1 MLAAMSAPP
10 ERSPRDH
17 LLLIAFV
24 FSGAAAL
31 GYELLWTR
39 LLALTLGHETL
50 GVYGTLAGFFA
61 GMALGAALLHRRAAE
76 GPSPLRL
83 FVILEITAAIFALLS
98 PDLLHWVAAE
108 VPAMLGP
115 LAGDN
120 QSGAALVLSLLVA
133 TVLLLPGTF
142 CLGAT
147 LPALVAAQRR
157 AHPADGGPRGLGRLY
172 AANTLGAAAGVLG
185 TVYVLLPALGFRAGA
200 LALAALG
207 LTAAAL
213 AHLWGRR
220 LPADRSA
227 PGIDHA
233 SSNTP
238 TIDTSGDPDP
248 DLLVERWPLFAL
260 AFGGGLVGV
269 GLEIVGLQI
278 LSQRLE
284 NTIFTF
290 ANVLAVY
297 LLATA
302 IGAAIYQRL
311 AQRATRG
318 RPATVIAGLLLA
330 LAGSVVVAAIGLGQ
344 SPALALAWIPKGAGL
359 VRAATGEL
367 MIAGVVFALPAALMG
382 AFFSHVI
389 GLVSDRGAGRIYALN
404 TLGSALAPFVF
415 GLLAMPTYGYSDS
428 LYMVAYAYLALFL
441 GFCWVRRFP
450 TKWLIVGVLAVV
462 GATALGPVSLV
473 LIDDDEG
480 WNIIERRETLH
491 GVITVSEFE
500 AAAADPKAL
509 PLRRLQVGQHFRMGG
524 ARSFGERRMGHL
536 PLLIA
541 KDPSEALFLGVGAG
555 ATVGAA
561 ADFDSSVVRRVEGIE
576 LVPEVL
582 QLLPH
587 FEAINNRLYDDP
599 RFELHSSDAR
609 RAIAAMPEGT
619 ALPVIVGD
627 LFHPGRDGAGSL
639 YTVEHF
645 SAIHE
650 HLAPGGLFC
659 QWLPLHQLDE
669 ASLAA
674 IFRTFLAVFDDA
686 HAFLGIYNAQT
697 PALALV
703 GIRADTDGASF
714 AIDLE
719 TLAPRLQT
727 PRLTINDARDL
738 LASYLLGPEGLA
750 TLGGE
755 GPLNRDLRP
764 LVVFSAPRAA
774 YSADDTLGAD
784 NLARILDLRATLD
797 ASLLRGDPAAVTKL
811 IDTSRS
817 YRTALD
823 HYLRGEIGRAH
834 RGDAALGLPE
844 IAPYL
849 AAYSADPAFPPARG
863 LLYAAAAADPA
874 IAAAVLPTMI
884 EVTPDEPRVYQAY
897 LQHLQRSGDRAAF
910 DRVYAEARRRFD
922 RPASSDISPIPP
934 PTDAPGTAPQNDA
947 LPTSDRHTGSSTPT
961 TDDAR
966 TAPDHA
972 SEPMPSVER

>member
-1 MLAAMSAPP
+1 MSVPP

-61 GMALGAALLHRRAAE
+61 GMALGSALLHRRAAE

-83 FVILEITAAIFALLS
+83 FVMLEITAAVFALLS
-98 PDLLHWVAAE
+98 PDLLHGLAARL
-108 VPAMLGP
+108 PTMLGP
-115 LAGDN
+115 WAGDN
-120 QSGAALVLSLLVA
+120 QSGGALVLSLLVA

-157 AHPADGGPRGLGRLY
+157 AHPAEGGPRGLGRLY
-172 AANTLGAAAGVLG
+172 AANTLGATLGVLG
-185 TVYVLLPALGFRAGA
+185 TVYLLLPALGYRIGA
-200 LALAALG
+200 LALSALG

-220 LPADRSA
+220 LATHNKPTDSTE
-227 PGIDHA
+227 P
-233 SSNTP
+233 TP
-238 TIDTSGDPDP
+238 EPTKIDTSGDPDP

-290 ANVLAVY
+290 ANVLAIY

-311 AQRATRG
+311 APRATAG

-330 LAGSVVVAAIGLGQ
+330 LAGSVVVAAIGLGH
-344 SPALALAWIPKGAGL
+344 SPALALAWIPKGANL
-359 VRAATGEL
+359 LQAATGEL

-450 TKWLIVGVLAVV
+450 TKWLIGGVLAVV
-462 GATALGPVSLV
+462 GATALGPVSLN

-480 WNIIERRETLH
+480 WRIIERRETLH
-491 GVITVSEFE
+491 GVLTVSELDNASTDP
-500 AAAADPKAL
+500 AAQQAP

-561 ADFDSSVVRRVEGIE
+561 ADFDTSIVGRVEGIE

-599 RFELHSSDAR
+599 RFRLRSSDAR

-645 SAIHE
+645 AAIHE
-650 HLAPGGLFC
+650 RLAPGGLFC

-703 GIRADTDGASF
+703 GVRAKPNGDSF

-719 TLAPRLQT
+719 ALATRMQT
-727 PRLTINDARDL
+727 PELTIHDPRDL

-750 TLGGE
+750 TLGGDD
-755 GPLNRDLRP
+755 PSLKQNRDLRP

-774 YSADDTLGAD
+774 YSADDALGAD
-784 NLARILDLRATLD
+784 NLARILEIRANVD
-797 ASLLRGDPAAVTKL
+797 ASLLRGDPKAIKNL
-811 IDTSRS
+811 IDATRS
-817 YRTALD
+817 YRIALD
-823 HYLRGEIGRAH
+823 HYLRGEIGRTR
-834 RGDAALGLPE
+834 RGNAALGLAD

-849 AAYSADPAFPPARG
+849 AAYSADPDFPPARG

-884 EVTPDEPRVYQAY
+884 EVTPNEPRVYRAY
-897 LQHLQRSGDRAAF
+897 LQHLQRNGDRAAF

-922 RPASSDISPIPP
+922 RPAPSKNSSANSASTDTSEVSTDPP
-934 PTDAPGTAPQNDA
+934 PSPGG
-947 LPTSDRHTGSSTPT
+947 TSF
-961 TDDAR
+961 
-966 TAPDHA
+966 
-972 SEPMPSVER
+972 